1 MRENNLTK
9 TEKIMELSKTNPA
22 LSNRQIAEEVGCT
35 RRLARMVRNEYSPE
49 VVAKKAPKILVFDI
63 ETSPMEVFVWGL
75 YKQQIPISNVI
86 KDFSL
91 LSWSA
96 KWLFDPTIMSAKVT
110 GWEAKNR
117 EDGSII
123 EGLWKLLDEAD
134 MVVGHNVAKFD
145 VRKSNLRFHIN
156 GLKPPMP
163 YRIIDTMKHSM
174 RVFGSSSYKMDYLNK
189 IFGLNMKKSATY
201 DLWVRSV
208 NGDESALTE
217 MLRYNEFDVV
227 VTEEL
232 YLDLRPWMKSHPN
245 VALYIDTEETICT
258 NCGNEDLEWGGF
270 YYTPAGRYKA
280 FRCSGCGAIGRSR
293 ISSLT
298 KEERAKLLLSIA
310 S

>member
-1 MRENNLTK
+1 MNK
-9 TEKIMELSKTNPA
+9 TEKILELSKTNPA

-49 VVAKKAPKILVFDI
+49 VVAKKAPKILIFDI

-75 YKQQIPISNVI
+75 YKQQIPIQNVI

-96 KWLFDPTIMSAKVT
+96 KWLFEPEIMSAKVT

-117 EDGSII
+117 ADGSII

-134 MVVGHNVAKFD
+134 MVVGHNVQKFD
-145 VRKSNLRFHIN
+145 VRKANLRFHIN
-156 GLKPPMP
+156 GLRPPMP
-163 YRIIDTMKHSM
+163 YRVIDTMKHAM
-174 RVFGSSSYKMDYLNK
+174 KVFGSSSYKMDYLNK
-189 IFGLNMKKSATY
+189 IFGLNMKKDTTY

-208 NGDESALTE
+208 NGDEKALQQ
-217 MLRYNEFDVV
+217 MLDYNEFDVV

-232 YLDLRPWMKSHPN
+232 YLDLRGWMKNHPN
-245 VALYIDTEETICT
+245 VALYIDTEDVICT
-258 NCGNEDLEWGGF
+258 NCGNPDLTWDGHYF
-270 YYTPAGRYKA
+270 TPAGKYKA
-280 FRCSGCGAIGRSR
+280 FRCNNCGAIGRSR

>member
-1 MRENNLTK
+1 MTK
-9 TEKIMELSKTNPA
+9 TDKILEIAKQYPDM
-22 LSNRQIAEEVGCT
+22 SNRQIADTVECT
-35 RRLARMVRNEYSPE
+35 RRLVRMVRNEYSPE
-49 VVAKKAPKILVFDI
+49 VTAKKAPKILIFDI

-75 YKQQIPISNVI
+75 YKQQIPIQNVI

-96 KWLFDPTIMSAKVT
+96 KWLFSPEIMSAKVT
-110 GWEAKNR
+110 GYEAKNR

-163 YRIIDTMKHSM
+163 YRVIDTMKHAM

-189 IFGLNMKKSATY
+189 IFGLNMKKDTTY

-208 NGDESALTE
+208 NGDESALEE

-232 YLDLRPWMKSHPN
+232 YLSLRPWMKSHPN
-245 VALYIDTEETICT
+245 IALYIDIDTAVAETVCT
-258 NCGNEDLEWGGF
+258 NCGNIDLTWDGF
-270 YYTPAGRYKA
+270 YYTPAGKYKA
-280 FRCSGCGAIGRSR
+280 FRCDECGAIGRSR
-293 ISSLT
+293 TSCLT

>member
-1 MRENNLTK
+1 MTK
-9 TEKIMELSKTNPA
+9 TDKILELSKSNPD
-22 LSNRQIAEEVGCT
+22 LTNRQIAKEVGCT
-35 RRLARMVRNEYSPE
+35 RRLARMVRNEYSTE
-49 VVAKKAPKILVFDI
+49 VTAKKAPKILIFDI

-75 YKQQIPISNVI
+75 YKQQIPIQNVI

-96 KWLFDPTIMSAKVT
+96 KWLFEPEIMSAKVT

-123 EGLWKLLDEAD
+123 EGLWSLLNEAD
-134 MVVGHNVAKFD
+134 MVVGHNVNKFD
-145 VRKSNLRFHIN
+145 VRKSNLRFHLN

-163 YRIIDTMKHSM
+163 YRTIDTMKHAM

-189 IFGLNMKKSATY
+189 IFGLSMKKSTTY
-201 DLWVRSV
+201 DLWVRCV
-208 NGDESALTE
+208 NGDEKALAQ
-217 MLRYNEFDVV
+217 MLDYNQFDVV

-232 YLDLRPWMKSHPN
+232 YLSQRPWMKSHPN
-245 VALYIDTEETICT
+245 VALYIDTDETLCT
-258 NCGNEDLEWGGF
+258 NCGNEDLTWDGF
-270 YYTPAGRYKA
+270 YFTPAGRYKA
-280 FRCSGCGAIGRSR
+280 FRCEECGAVGRSR
-293 ISSLT
+293 TSSLS

>member
-1 MRENNLTK
+1 LTK
-9 TEKIMELSKTNPA
+9 TEKILELSKTNPA

-49 VVAKKAPKILVFDI
+49 VVTKKAPKILIFDI

-75 YKQQIPISNVI
+75 YKQQIPIQNVI

-96 KWLFDPTIMSAKVT
+96 KWLFEPDIMSAKVT

-117 EDGSII
+117 KDSSII

-163 YRIIDTMKHSM
+163 YRVIDTMKHAM

-189 IFGLNMKKSATY
+189 IFGLSMKKDTTY

-208 NGDESALTE
+208 NGDESALAE

-245 VALYIDTEETICT
+245 VALYIDTEDIICT
-258 NCGNEDLEWGGF
+258 NCGNEDLDWGGHYF
-270 YYTPAGRYKA
+270 TPAGKYKA
-280 FRCSGCGAIGRSR
+280 FRCNNCGAIGRSR